1 MKKERKSLIFSMFIN
16 LTVSILKIIGGLFLG
31 SYTLV
36 TNGYY
41 TLCDFSEEV
50 LAFIGSLIGHKRA
63 NKKHPFG
70 YGKTEYIAQ
79 ILVGVIFI
87 LLTIYI
93 FIKSLYLEYA
103 QTNPIIIFV
112 ILSVTLMQF
121 LNSNYLLQIGKDIH
135 SQMLFASCH
144 SSYYDALLT
153 IISSLFILL
162 SVWVSFFDY
171 LGVLLIIILIFYK
184 GLRIILDNIVL
195 INGQNDNSDKI
206 TNKIKSIVKKTKNVT
221 FSSASLV
228 NVKDY
233 YCVTIE
239 IGVEDALTMGEL
251 LHLEFYLKNQIH
263 KNIKTIKTIDFEI
276 LKN

>member
-87 LLTIYI
+87 LLAIYI

-103 QTNPIIIFV
+103 QTNPIITFV
-112 ILSVTLMQF
+112 IISVTLMQF

-162 SVWVSFFDY
+162 SVWKSKILLKKLKMSHSLPY
-171 LGVLLIIILIFYK
+171 L
-184 GLRIILDNIVL
+184 
-195 INGQNDNSDKI
+195 
-206 TNKIKSIVKKTKNVT
+206 
-221 FSSASLV
+221 
-228 NVKDY
+228 
-233 YCVTIE
+233 
-239 IGVEDALTMGEL
+239 
-251 LHLEFYLKNQIH
+251 
-263 KNIKTIKTIDFEI
+263 
-276 LKN
+276 

>member
-16 LTVSILKIIGGLFLG
+16 LVVSLLKIIGGIFLK
-31 SYTLV
+31 SYTLI
-36 TNGYY
+36 TSGYY

-50 LAFIGSLIGHKRA
+50 LAYIGGLIGHKRA

-70 YGKTEYIAQ
+70 FGKSEYIAQ

-87 LLTIYI
+87 LLAIYL

-103 QTNPIIIFV
+103 QTNPIIAFV
-112 ILSVTLMQF
+112 IISVTLMQF

-135 SQMLFASCH
+135 SQMLFASSH
-144 SSYYDALLT
+144 SSYFDALLA

-171 LGVLLIIILIFYK
+171 LGVLFIIIIIFYR
-184 GLRIILDNIVL
+184 GIRIIFDNIIL
-195 INGQNDNSDKI
+195 INGQNDNSEKI
-206 TNKIKSIVKKTKNVT
+206 TNKIKSIVKRSKNVT
-221 FSSASLV
+221 FSAVSLV
-228 NVKDY
+228 NVKNY

-239 IGVEDALTMGEL
+239 IGVEDAITMGEL
-251 LHLEFYLKNQIH
+251 LRLEFSLRKKIH
-263 KNIKTIKTIDFEI
+263 NNIKSIKTIDFEI

>member
-70 YGKTEYIAQ
+70 YGKTEYIVQ
-79 ILVGVIFI
+79 ILVGIIFI
-87 LLTIYI
+87 FLAIYI

-103 QTNPIIIFV
+103 QPNPIITFV
-112 ILSVTLMQF
+112 IISVTLMQF

-153 IISSLFILL
+153 IISSLFIFL

-206 TNKIKSIVKKTKNVT
+206 TNKIKSIVKKTKDVT

>member
-36 TNGYY
+36 TTGYY
-41 TLCDFSEEV
+41 TLCDFAEEL
-50 LAFIGSLIGHKRA
+50 LASIGSLIGHKRA
-63 NKKHPFG
+63 NRKHPFG
-70 YGKTEYIAQ
+70 FGKTEYIAQ
-79 ILVGVIFI
+79 IFIGVIFI
-87 LLTIYI
+87 FLAFYI
-93 FIKSLYLEYA
+93 FIRSLYLEYS
-103 QTNPIIIFV
+103 QTNPMIAFV

-135 SQMLFASCH
+135 SQTLFASCH
-144 SSYYDALLT
+144 SSYYDAILT

-162 SVWVSFFDY
+162 NVWVSLFDY
-171 LGVLLIIILIFYK
+171 LGVLLVTLLIFYK
-184 GLRIILDNIVL
+184 GLRIIFDNIIL

-206 TNKIKSIVKKTKNVT
+206 TNKIKNIVKKTKDVT
-221 FSSASLV
+221 FSSVSLV
-228 NVKDY
+228 NVKNY

-239 IGVEDALTMGEL
+239 IGVEDALSMGEL
-251 LHLEFYLKNQIH
+251 LRLEFSLRKRIH
-263 KNIKTIKTIDFEI
+263 QSIKSIKTIDFEI

>member
-31 SYTLV
+31 NYTLV
-36 TNGYY
+36 TTGYY
-41 TLCDFSEEV
+41 TLCDFAEET

-70 YGKTEYIAQ
+70 YGKTEYVAQ

-87 LLTIYI
+87 FLAIYI
-93 FIKSLYLEYA
+93 FIRSLYLEYS
-103 QTNPIIIFV
+103 QTNPIITFV

-153 IISSLFILL
+153 IISSVFILL
-162 SVWVSFFDY
+162 SVWFSFFDY

-184 GLRIILDNIVL
+184 GLRIIFDNIIL

-206 TNKIKSIVKKTKNVT
+206 TNKIKNIVKKTKDVT
-221 FSSASLV
+221 FSSISLV
-228 NVKDY
+228 NVKNY
-233 YCVTIE
+233 YCVTVE

-251 LHLEFYLKNQIH
+251 LRLEFYLRNQIH
-263 KNIKTIKTIDFEI
+263 QSIKTIKTIDFEI
-276 LKN
+276 LKK

>member
-36 TNGYY
+36 TTGYY
-41 TLCDFSEEV
+41 TLCDFAEET

-70 YGKTEYIAQ
+70 YGKTEYIVQ
-79 ILVGVIFI
+79 ILVGIIFI
-87 LLTIYI
+87 FLAIYI

-103 QTNPIIIFV
+103 QTNPIITFV
-112 ILSVTLMQF
+112 IISVTLMQF

-162 SVWVSFFDY
+162 SVWISFFDY
-171 LGVLLIIILIFYK
+171 LGVLLLIILIFYK
-184 GLRIILDNIVL
+184 GLRIILDNIIL

-251 LHLEFYLKNQIH
+251 IRLEYSLRKKIQTNI
-263 KNIKTIKTIDFEI
+263 KNIKDIDFEI
-276 LKN
+276 LKK

>member
-87 LLTIYI
+87 FLAIYI

-206 TNKIKSIVKKTKNVT
+206 TNKIKSIVKKTKDVT

-276 LKN
+276 LKK

>member
-87 LLTIYI
+87 LLAIYI

-206 TNKIKSIVKKTKNVT
+206 TNKIKSIVKKTKDVT
-221 FSSASLV
+221 FSSISLV

-276 LKN
+276 LKK

>member
-16 LTVSILKIIGGLFLG
+16 LVVSMLKIIGGTFLK
-31 SYTLV
+31 SYTLI
-36 TNGYY
+36 TSGYY
-41 TLCDFSEEV
+41 TLCNFSEEF
-50 LAFIGSLIGHKRA
+50 LATIGSLIGHKRA

-70 YGKTEYIAQ
+70 FGKTEYIAQ

-87 LLTIYI
+87 FLAIYI

-103 QTNPIIIFV
+103 QTNPIITFV

-153 IISSLFILL
+153 IISSVFILL
-162 SVWVSFFDY
+162 SVWFSFFDY

-184 GLRIILDNIVL
+184 GLRIIFDNIIL

-206 TNKIKSIVKKTKNVT
+206 TNKIKNIVKKTKDVT
-221 FSSASLV
+221 FSSISLV
-228 NVKDY
+228 NVKNY
-233 YCVTIE
+233 YCITVE

-251 LHLEFYLKNQIH
+251 LRLEFYLRNQIH
-263 KNIKTIKTIDFEI
+263 QSIKTIKTIDFEI
-276 LKN
+276 LKK

>member
-87 LLTIYI
+87 FLAIYI

-162 SVWVSFFDY
+162 SVWISFFDY

-206 TNKIKSIVKKTKNVT
+206 TNKIKSIIKKTKDIT

-276 LKN
+276 LKK

>member
-16 LTVSILKIIGGLFLG
+16 LVVSLLKIIGGIFLK
-31 SYTLV
+31 SYTLI
-36 TNGYY
+36 TSGYY
-41 TLCDFSEEV
+41 TLCDFSEEI
-50 LAFIGSLIGHKRA
+50 LAYIGGLIGHKRA

-70 YGKTEYIAQ
+70 FGKPEYIAQ

-87 LLTIYI
+87 LLAIYL

-103 QTNPIIIFV
+103 QTNPIIAFV
-112 ILSVTLMQF
+112 IISVTLMQF

-135 SQMLFASCH
+135 SQMLFASSH
-144 SSYYDALLT
+144 SSYFDALLT

-171 LGVLLIIILIFYK
+171 LGVLFIIIIIFYR
-184 GLRIILDNIVL
+184 GIRIIFDNIIL
-195 INGQNDNSDKI
+195 INGQNDNSEKI
-206 TNKIKSIVKKTKNVT
+206 TNKIKSIVKRSKNVT
-221 FSSASLV
+221 FSAVSLV
-228 NVKDY
+228 NVKNY

-239 IGVEDALTMGEL
+239 IGVEDAITMGEL
-251 LHLEFYLKNQIH
+251 LRLEFSLRKKIH
-263 KNIKTIKTIDFEI
+263 NNIKSIKTIDFEI

>member
-36 TNGYY
+36 TTGYY
-41 TLCDFSEEV
+41 TLCDFAEET
-50 LAFIGSLIGHKRA
+50 LAFIGSLNGHKRA

-70 YGKTEYIAQ
+70 YGKTEYVAQ

-87 LLTIYI
+87 FLAIYI
-93 FIKSLYLEYA
+93 FIRSLYLEYS
-103 QTNPIIIFV
+103 QTNPIITFV

-184 GLRIILDNIVL
+184 GLRTIFDNIIL

-221 FSSASLV
+221 FSSISLI
-228 NVKDY
+228 NIKNY
-233 YCVTIE
+233 YCVTVE

-251 LHLEFYLKNQIH
+251 LRLEFYLRNQIH
-263 KNIKTIKTIDFEI
+263 QSIKTINTIDFEI
-276 LKN
+276 LKK

>member
-31 SYTLV
+31 NYTLV
-36 TNGYY
+36 TTGYY
-41 TLCDFSEEV
+41 TLCDFAEET

-70 YGKTEYIAQ
+70 YGKTEYVAQ

-87 LLTIYI
+87 FLAIYI
-93 FIKSLYLEYA
+93 FIRSLYLEYS
-103 QTNPIIIFV
+103 QTNPIITFV

-121 LNSNYLLQIGKDIH
+121 LNSNYLLQIGKNIH

-153 IISSLFILL
+153 IISSVFIFL
-162 SVWVSFFDY
+162 SVWFSFFDY
-171 LGVLLIIILIFYK
+171 LGVLLINILIFYK
-184 GLRIILDNIVL
+184 GLRIIFDNIIL

-206 TNKIKSIVKKTKNVT
+206 TNKIKNIVKKTKDVT
-221 FSSASLV
+221 FSSISLV
-228 NVKDY
+228 NVKNY
-233 YCVTIE
+233 YCVTVE

-251 LHLEFYLKNQIH
+251 LRLEFYLRNQIH
-263 KNIKTIKTIDFEI
+263 QSIKTIKTIDFEI
-276 LKN
+276 LKK

>member
-1 MKKERKSLIFSMFIN
+1 MKKERKSLVFSMFIN
-16 LTVSILKIIGGLFLG
+16 LVVSMLKIIGGTFLK
-31 SYTLV
+31 SYTLI
-36 TNGYY
+36 TSGYY
-41 TLCDFSEEV
+41 TLCNFSEEF
-50 LAFIGSLIGHKRA
+50 LATIGSLIGHKRA

-70 YGKTEYIAQ
+70 YGKTEYVAQ

-87 LLTIYI
+87 FLAIYI

-103 QTNPIIIFV
+103 QTNPIITFV

-184 GLRIILDNIVL
+184 GLRIIFDNIIL

-206 TNKIKSIVKKTKNVT
+206 TNKIKNIVKKTKDVT
-221 FSSASLV
+221 FSSISLV
-228 NVKDY
+228 NVKNY
-233 YCVTIE
+233 YCVTVE

-251 LHLEFYLKNQIH
+251 LRLEFYLRNQIH
-263 KNIKTIKTIDFEI
+263 QSIKTIKTIDFEI
-276 LKN
+276 LKK

>member
-1 MKKERKSLIFSMFIN
+1 MKNERKSLVFSMFIN
-16 LTVSILKIIGGLFLG
+16 LTVSILKIIGGLILN
-31 SYTLV
+31 SYTLI
-36 TNGYY
+36 TTGYY

-70 YGKTEYIAQ
+70 FGKTEYIAQ

-87 LLTIYI
+87 FLAIYI

-103 QTNPIIIFV
+103 QTNPIITFV

-144 SSYYDALLT
+144 SSYYDALIT

-162 SVWVSFFDY
+162 SVWISFFDY

-184 GLRIILDNIVL
+184 GLRIIFDNIIL

-206 TNKIKSIVKKTKNVT
+206 TNKIKKIVKKTKDVT
-221 FSSASLV
+221 FSSLSLV
-228 NVKDY
+228 NVKNY
-233 YCVTIE
+233 YCATIE

-251 LHLEFYLKNQIH
+251 LRLEFYLRKQIH
-263 KNIKTIKTIDFEI
+263 QSIKTIKTIDFEI

>member
-1 MKKERKSLIFSMFIN
+1 MKKERKSLVFSMFIN
-16 LTVSILKIIGGLFLG
+16 LVVSMLKIIGGTFLK
-31 SYTLV
+31 SYTLI
-36 TNGYY
+36 TSGYY
-41 TLCDFSEEV
+41 TLCNFSEEF
-50 LAFIGSLIGHKRA
+50 LATIGSLIGHKRA

-70 YGKTEYIAQ
+70 FGKTEYIAQ

-87 LLTIYI
+87 FLAIYI

-103 QTNPIIIFV
+103 QTNPIITFV

-153 IISSLFILL
+153 IISSVFILL
-162 SVWVSFFDY
+162 SVWFSFFDY

-184 GLRIILDNIVL
+184 GLRIIFDNIIL

-206 TNKIKSIVKKTKNVT
+206 TNKIKNIVKKTKDVT
-221 FSSASLV
+221 FSSISLV
-228 NVKDY
+228 NVKNY
-233 YCVTIE
+233 YCVTVE

-251 LHLEFYLKNQIH
+251 LRLEFYLRNQIH
-263 KNIKTIKTIDFEI
+263 QSIKTIKTIDFEI
-276 LKN
+276 LKK

>member
-70 YGKTEYIAQ
+70 YGKTEYIVQ
-79 ILVGVIFI
+79 ILVGIIFI
-87 LLTIYI
+87 FLAIYI

-103 QTNPIIIFV
+103 QTNPIITFV
-112 ILSVTLMQF
+112 IISVTLMQF

-153 IISSLFILL
+153 IISSLFIFL

-206 TNKIKSIVKKTKNVT
+206 TNKIKSIVKKTKDVT

>member
-87 LLTIYI
+87 LLAIYI

-171 LGVLLIIILIFYK
+171 LGVLLIINLIFYK

-206 TNKIKSIVKKTKNVT
+206 TNKIKSIVKKTKDVT

-251 LHLEFYLKNQIH
+251 LHLEFYLRNQIH
-263 KNIKTIKTIDFEI
+263 QSIKTIKTIDFEI
-276 LKN
+276 LKK

>member
-87 LLTIYI
+87 LLAIYI

-103 QTNPIIIFV
+103 QTNPIITFV
-112 ILSVTLMQF
+112 IISVTLMQF

-206 TNKIKSIVKKTKNVT
+206 TNKIKNIVKKTKDVT
-221 FSSASLV
+221 FSSISLV
-228 NVKDY
+228 NVKNY
-233 YCVTIE
+233 YCVTVE

-251 LHLEFYLKNQIH
+251 LRLEFYLRNQIH
-263 KNIKTIKTIDFEI
+263 QSIKTIKTIDFEI
-276 LKN
+276 LKK

>member
-1 MKKERKSLIFSMFIN
+1 MKNERKSLVFSMFIN
-16 LTVSILKIIGGLFLG
+16 LTVSILKIIGGLLLN
-31 SYTLV
+31 SYTLI
-36 TNGYY
+36 TTGYY

-70 YGKTEYIAQ
+70 FGKTEYIAQ

-87 LLTIYI
+87 FLAIYI

-103 QTNPIIIFV
+103 QTNPIITFV

-144 SSYYDALLT
+144 SSYYDALIT

-162 SVWVSFFDY
+162 SVWISFFDY
-171 LGVLLIIILIFYK
+171 LGVLLIIILIFCK
-184 GLRIILDNIVL
+184 GLRIIFDNIIL

-206 TNKIKSIVKKTKNVT
+206 TNKIKKIIKKTKDVT
-221 FSSASLV
+221 FSSLSLV
-228 NVKDY
+228 NVKNY
-233 YCVTIE
+233 YCATIE

-251 LHLEFYLKNQIH
+251 LRLEFYLRKQIH
-263 KNIKTIKTIDFEI
+263 QSIKTIKTIDFEI

>member
-36 TNGYY
+36 TTGYY

-87 LLTIYI
+87 FLAIYI

-103 QTNPIIIFV
+103 QTNPIITFV

-171 LGVLLIIILIFYK
+171 FGVLLIIILIFYK

-206 TNKIKSIVKKTKNVT
+206 TNKIKSIIKKTKDIT

-276 LKN
+276 LKK

>member
-87 LLTIYI
+87 LLAIYI

-171 LGVLLIIILIFYK
+171 LGVLLIINLIFYK

-206 TNKIKSIVKKTKNVT
+206 INKIKSIIKKTKDVT

-251 LHLEFYLKNQIH
+251 LHLEFYLRNQIH
-263 KNIKTIKTIDFEI
+263 QSIKTIKTIDFEI
-276 LKN
+276 LKK

>member
-87 LLTIYI
+87 LLAIYI

-206 TNKIKSIVKKTKNVT
+206 TNKIKSIVKKTKDVT

-251 LHLEFYLKNQIH
+251 LHLEFYLRNQIH
-263 KNIKTIKTIDFEI
+263 QSIKTIKTIDFEI
-276 LKN
+276 LKK

>member
-87 LLTIYI
+87 FLAIYI

-206 TNKIKSIVKKTKNVT
+206 INKIKSIIKKTKDVT

>member
-87 LLTIYI
+87 LLAIYI

-184 GLRIILDNIVL
+184 GLRIIFDNIIL

-206 TNKIKSIVKKTKNVT
+206 TNKIKNIVKKTKDVT
-221 FSSASLV
+221 FSSISLV
-228 NVKDY
+228 NVKNY
-233 YCVTIE
+233 YCVTVE

-251 LHLEFYLKNQIH
+251 LRLEFYLRNQIH
-263 KNIKTIKTIDFEI
+263 QSIKTIKTIDFEI
-276 LKN
+276 LKK